1 MPVDE
6 FHDKPALATTAKR
19 YVAAEMLAVAA
30 LLGGF
35 IGMVLWFDRIDFYH
49 RHFFDTGAIVFADNM
64 VRIVFVGIFAWLIYA
79 PGAAIAA
86 LIMAPEARAAL
97 SPAERAVLGF
107 GIGVGVWHV
116 AMLLLGIFDLYYRA
130 VMVAVCLIVLVV
142 SARHFGRVAAAGW
155 RAFAERVAVLRKDRA
170 SPPIVGAILI
180 AIVAA
185 WLLLRRALFPG
196 GGGDYYEHYFYYYLE
211 VLKHHGLAPN
221 DVWYQYYYSKGSGL
235 AFLGMLLTDP
245 EAPALTTFPCVV
257 CAAVAMATL
266 LSRLSPNSLWPA
278 AGALIYL
285 LYYLLTY
292 SADGG
297 GEFQKDHEEI
307 TALIVLVM
315 WALCM
320 ESVSSTRPF
329 RFMATACGVAA
340 AIITQPVGLL
350 LGCYI
355 GLLAAWSLLRRRWS
369 DMWAHGVMAAAIGGA
384 VLAVFVYSNAVTGL
398 ASDQF
403 LKVTLYFANFPR
415 LDRWGVIPMLLAEV
429 WIRANYQVLVPPFGW
444 GAVRELGEFMRLGGL
459 WPFVLGPVVVAAI
472 LRAADWFGGGNLTPT
487 RNASAASLA
496 AATAGRLTA
505 LIGVLIA
512 IALILGRAQSYSFA
526 RLSIFFVPL
535 LVLWAIAATVWLL
548 DGRQLARLGETW
560 TAIVFPV
567 ALLAAVLALWQGK
580 EHWLR
585 RVPAE
590 TANALRFFSGRLSL
604 AEAYTHATSGYAF
617 GGINPGAL
625 AAAQQLPPGTPIWST
640 NVDSYCMVPGCL
652 IESVVS
658 FKLSG
663 RLDDILGGDP
673 ELAKQHLQ
681 EAGLN
686 YFLFMKDYRIIDL
699 LPFSPLFA
707 PDTIGRYLGVKWS
720 DGSTY
725 LLTWAGPDT
734 RPLGPDFL
742 EAYARRRAEPDPLH
756 WFRFDALAPQL
767 AAIVPRL
774 RPLTTWGAADALLT
788 SGQWK

>member
-1 MPVDE
+1 MTSGAGRAA
-6 FHDKPALATTAKR
+6 FTTAD
-19 YVAAEMLAVAA
+19 AVAICA
-30 LLGGF
+30 LIGGF
-35 IGMVLWFDRIDFYH
+35 IGVVWWFVGADFYH
-49 RHFFDTGAIVFADNM
+49 RHYFDAGPIVLADNV

-79 PGAAIAA
+79 PGAAIVA
-86 LIMAPEARAAL
+86 LITPPAGRAAL

-116 AMLLLGIFDLYYRA
+116 VMLLLGIFNLYYWA
-130 VMVAVCLIVLVV
+130 VMVALCSVVLVV
-142 SARHFGRVAAAGW
+142 SAKHFA
-155 RAFAERVAVLRKDRA
+155 RVAVAGSQALADNFAELRQGRA
-170 SPPIVGAILI
+170 SPPTVGAILI
-180 AIVAA
+180 AIAAA
-185 WLLLRRALFPG
+185 WLLLRRGLFPG
-196 GGGDYYEHYFYYYLE
+196 GGGDYYDHYFYYYLE
-211 VLKHHGLAPN
+211 VLKNHGLAPN
-221 DVWYQYYYSKGSGL
+221 DVWYQYYYSKGGGL
-235 AFLGMLLTDP
+235 AFLAMLLTDP
-245 EAPALTTFPCVV
+245 EAPALATFPCVLF
-257 CAAVAMATL
+257 AAVAMATL
-266 LSRLSPNSLWPA
+266 LARMAPNSLWPA

-297 GEFQKDHEEI
+297 GEFQKDHEEV
-307 TALIVLVM
+307 TALIVLAM

-320 ESVSSTRPF
+320 EGVGPTRLF
-329 RFMATACGVAA
+329 RVMATACGIAA
-340 AIITQPVGLL
+340 AIVTQPVGLL
-350 LGCYI
+350 LGCYV

-369 DMWAHGVMAAAIGGA
+369 DMWAYSVMAAAIGGM
-384 VLAVFVYSNAVTGL
+384 VLAVFVYSAVTTGL

-429 WIRANYQVLVPPFGW
+429 WIRANYQALVPPFGW
-444 GAVRELGEFMRLGGL
+444 GAVKELVEFMRLGGL
-459 WPFVLGPVVVAAI
+459 WPFVAGPVIVAAI
-472 LRAADWFGGGNLTPT
+472 VRLTGRLT
-487 RNASAASLA
+487 QSRDASAASLA
-496 AATAGRLTA
+496 AATAGRITI
-505 LIGVLIA
+505 LIGVLVA

-535 LVLWAIAATVWLL
+535 LVLLAIAVTVWLL
-548 DGRQLARLGETW
+548 DGRRIERLSDTW
-560 TAIVFPV
+560 TSVVFPV

-604 AEAYTHATSGYAF
+604 AEAYTHATSGYTF
-617 GGINPGAL
+617 GAINPGAL

-663 RLDDILGGDP
+663 RLDEILGGAP
-673 ELAKQHLQ
+673 ELAKQRLQ

-686 YFLFMKDYRIIDL
+686 YFLFMKNYRIIDL
-699 LPFSPLFA
+699 LPFSQLFA
-707 PDTIGRYLGVKWS
+707 PDTIGRYFGVKWS

-725 LLTWAGPDT
+725 LLTWVGPDT

-742 EAYARRRAEPDPLH
+742 EAYAKRRAEPDPLR
-756 WFRFDALAPQL
+756 WFQFDAFAPQL

-774 RPLTTWGAADALLT
+774 RPLTTWGAAESIIDFR
-788 SGQWK
+788 

>member
-1 MPVDE
+1 MTDE
-6 FHDKPALATTAKR
+6 AGR
-19 YVAAEMLAVAA
+19 AAFTRADAVAICT
-30 LLGGF
+30 LIGGF
-35 IGMVLWFDRIDFYH
+35 IGVVWWFAGVDFYH
-49 RHFFDTGAIVFADNM
+49 RHYFDAGPIVLADN
-64 VRIVFVGIFAWLIYA
+64 VARIVFVGIFAWLIYA

-86 LIMAPEARAAL
+86 LIAPPDARAAL
-97 SPAERAVLGF
+97 APAERAVLGF
-107 GIGVGVWHV
+107 GIGVGIWHV
-116 AMLLLGIFDLYYRA
+116 VMLLLGIFDLYYWA
-130 VMVAVCLIVLVV
+130 VLVALCLGV
-142 SARHFGRVAAAGW
+142 LIASAKHFA
-155 RAFAERVAVLRKDRA
+155 RVAVAGWHALAEHFVALRQGRA
-170 SPPIVGAILI
+170 SAPTVGAILI

-185 WLLLRRALFPG
+185 WLLLRRGLFPG
-196 GGGDYYEHYFYYYLE
+196 GGGDYYGHYFYYYLE
-211 VLKHHGLAPN
+211 VLKNHGLAPN

-235 AFLGMLLTDP
+235 AFLGMLLSDP
-245 EAPALTTFPCVV
+245 EAPALATFACVL

-266 LSRLSPNSLWPA
+266 LARMAPNSLWPA

-297 GEFQKDHEEI
+297 GEFQKDHEEV
-307 TALIVLVM
+307 TALIVLAM

-320 ESVSSTRPF
+320 EGTGPPRPF
-329 RFMATACGVAA
+329 RVMATACGIAA
-340 AIITQPVGLL
+340 AIVTQPVGLL

-369 DMWAHGVMAAAIGGA
+369 DMWAYGVMAAAIGGA
-384 VLAVFVYSNAVTGL
+384 VLAVFAYSTVATGL

-429 WIRANYQVLVPPFGW
+429 WIRANYQTLVPPFGW
-444 GAVRELGEFMRLGGL
+444 GAVKEVVEFMRLGGL
-459 WPFVLGPVVVAAI
+459 WPFVAGPVIVAAI
-472 LRAADWFGGGNLTPT
+472 VRPT
-487 RNASAASLA
+487 GKLSQSRDASAASLA
-496 AATAGRLTA
+496 AATAGRLAA
-505 LIGVLIA
+505 LIGVLVA

-535 LVLWAIAATVWLL
+535 LVLWAMATTVWLL
-548 DGRQLARLGETW
+548 DGRRIARLSETW
-560 TAIVFPV
+560 TSVVFPV
-567 ALLAAVLALWQGK
+567 ALLVAVLALWQGK

-604 AEAYTHATSGYAF
+604 GEAYTHATSGYPF
-617 GGINPGAL
+617 GAINPGAL
-625 AAAQQLPPGTPIWST
+625 AAARQLPPGTPIWST
-640 NVDSYCMVPGCL
+640 NVNSYCMVPGCL

-663 RLDDILGGDP
+663 RLDEILGGDP
-673 ELAKQHLQ
+673 ELAKQRLR

-742 EAYARRRAEPDPLH
+742 EAYAQRRAEPDPLH